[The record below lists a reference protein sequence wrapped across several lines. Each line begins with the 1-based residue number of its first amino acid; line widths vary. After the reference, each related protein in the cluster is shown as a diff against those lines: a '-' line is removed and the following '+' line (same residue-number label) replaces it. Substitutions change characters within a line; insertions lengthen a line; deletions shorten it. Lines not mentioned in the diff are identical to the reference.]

1 MQDIQ
6 TLDARGC
13 PCPQPLI
20 KTRRLWKILN
30 AGDRFQVLV
39 DNDIAHINLMTFL
52 NDQCADP
59 QVTREGEDW
68 VILATRSGDISQPV
82 MKPSQ
87 QPVVDKPEAVS
98 QPALANYAVVL
109 KSDRMGQGDDDLGA
123 ILIKGYLNTLRELD
137 QKPSTIILY
146 NAGAKLAAKNSGA
159 ETALKALEKV
169 SVDVIV
175 CGACVDFFEL
185 NGKLSAGRIS
195 NMYEIA
201 KKMATAGHVVY
212 P

>member
-1 MQDIQ
+1 MQDIH

-20 KTRRLWKILN
+20 KTRRLWKTLN
-30 AGDRFQVLV
+30 SGDCFQVLV
-39 DNDIAHINLMTFL
+39 DNDIAHINLMSFL
-52 NDQCADP
+52 EDQGANP
-59 QVTREGEDW
+59 QVKREGDDW
-68 VILATRSGDISQPV
+68 VILASHSGDLGKPV
-82 MKPSQ
+82 SNKQSTVPA
-87 QPVVDKPEAVS
+87 VTTKVEAKVS
-98 QPALANYAVVL
+98 LANYAVVL
-109 KSDRMGQGDDDLGA
+109 KSDCMGQGDDDLGA

-146 NAGAKLAAKNSGA
+146 NGGARLAAKNSGA
-159 ETALKALEKV
+159 ETALQALEQE

-175 CGACVDFFEL
+175 CGACVDFFDIQNQL
-185 NGKLSAGRIS
+185 VAGRIS

-201 KKMATAGHVVY
+201 EKIAAAGHVVY

>member
-20 KTRRLWKILN
+20 KTRRLWKTLN

-52 NDQCADP
+52 NDQGANP
-59 QVTREGEDW
+59 EVSREGDDW
-68 VILATRSGDISQPV
+68 VILAARSGDITKPVAVKPQKTITEASQPV
-82 MKPSQ
+82 NK
-87 QPVVDKPEAVS
+87 
-98 QPALANYAVVL
+98 PALADYAVVL
-109 KSDRMGQGDDDLGA
+109 KSESMGQGDDELGA
-123 ILIKGYLNTLRELD
+123 ILVKGYLNTLRELD

-146 NAGAKLAAKNSGA
+146 NGGAKLAARGSGA
-159 ETALKALEKV
+159 ETALQALEEE

-175 CGACVDFFEL
+175 CGACVDFFDINDSL
-185 NGKLSAGRIS
+185 AAGRIS
-195 NMYEIA
+195 NMYDIA
-201 KKMATAGHVVY
+201 ETIATAGHVVY

>member
-20 KTRRLWKILN
+20 KTRRLWKTLN

-52 NDQCADP
+52 NDQDANP

-68 VILATRSGDISQPV
+68 VILATRSGNLSQPGV
-82 MKPSQ
+82 KLPQ
-87 QPVVDKPEAVS
+87 QPAVDKPEPVNKAV
-98 QPALANYAVVL
+98 LTDYAVVL
-109 KSDRMGQGDDDLGA
+109 KSECMGQGDDDLGA
-123 ILIKGYLNTLRELD
+123 ILVKGYLNALRELD
-137 QKPSTIILY
+137 QKPATIILY
-146 NAGAKLAAKNSGA
+146 NGGAKLAAKGSGA
-159 ETALKALEKV
+159 ETALKALEDE

-175 CGACVDFFEL
+175 CGACIDFFEL
-185 NGKLSAGRIS
+185 NDSLAAGRIS

-201 KKMATAGHVVY
+201 EKTAAAGHVVY